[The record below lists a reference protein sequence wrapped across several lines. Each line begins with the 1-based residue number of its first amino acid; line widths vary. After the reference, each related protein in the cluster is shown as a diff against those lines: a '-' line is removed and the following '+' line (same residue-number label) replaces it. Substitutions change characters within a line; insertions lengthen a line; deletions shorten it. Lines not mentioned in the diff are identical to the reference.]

1 MREWRRNPISR
12 KTKRHLCICKV
23 QLDGTF
29 STDKHVLYTEWLL
42 FTFSEKA
49 WFCQIKWVQCTIIKR
64 NSVLQTHGW
73 TNTHNGHWIAH
84 KSVIPNVFQGSD
96 WTVNLPGKFLNTSTI
111 SKLYWPT
118 TKIRKKFDIFLQNHF
133 FWYVTHWPNNLL
145 QRSTYIDLR

>member
-1 MREWRRNPISR
+1 MVP
-12 KTKRHLCICKV
+12 
-23 QLDGTF
+23 F

-42 FTFSEKA
+42 FTFYSEKA

-111 SKLYWPT
+111 SNCTDLQQKFEEIWHYFF
-118 TKIRKKFDIFLQNHF
+118 KITSFDM
-133 FWYVTHWPNNLL
+133 LL
-145 QRSTYIDLR
+145 TDQIIYFKDLLTLILDKQQHRIQE